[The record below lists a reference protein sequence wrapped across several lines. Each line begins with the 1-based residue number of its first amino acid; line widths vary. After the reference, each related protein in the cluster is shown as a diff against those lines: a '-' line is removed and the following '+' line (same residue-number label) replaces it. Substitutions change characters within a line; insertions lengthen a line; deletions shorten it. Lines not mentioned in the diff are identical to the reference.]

1 VTAPTPPGPGAP
13 AAGPLQGT
21 TATTPWLAGS
31 LACLPCGE
39 VLEVLG
45 LTLRSGE
52 LSLTVVS
59 GGAAQAK
66 TIWLREGQVIFA
78 ASSDPSDHLGAVLW
92 RRGLVPL
99 ETLDRLSPRVGP
111 DRPLGQV
118 LVDERLLTPA
128 ALYDAL
134 VVQVREIALGAFHER
149 EGVFVFRQGEPAPG
163 ANAVQLPE
171 RIRDLVAA
179 GARRLADVERLVAE
193 VPDPDAPLTLTGLPP
208 RGLDERAAR
217 LVRCA
222 ADGRTV
228 REAFR
233 ASGLGFY
240 EGVKVLAALA
250 RARLVTGPPARPAAA
265 AAAIEEDA
273 IAEDARAVE
282 PLETYRRIF
291 KRIFF
296 RLAHATPAAR
306 DRLNSWF
313 DRLPA
318 PDRAVFEG
326 VRMGPEGEVDVAR
339 VLVNVFAAGRD
350 EGPAARARALGALD
364 AFLAFA
370 MFEAKN
376 VLPRDD
382 AESLARE
389 VARMAGRRER

>member
-1 VTAPTPPGPGAP
+1 VAPDTAP
-13 AAGPLQGT
+13 AGLPLQGT

-31 LACLPCGE
+31 LACLRCGE
-39 VLEVLG
+39 VLEILG

-66 TIWLREGQVIFA
+66 TVWLRDGQVVFA

-92 RRGLVPL
+92 RSGLVPL
-99 ETLDRLSPRVGP
+99 DTLERLSPQVRP
-111 DRPLGQV
+111 ERPLGQV
-118 LVDERLLTPA
+118 LVDEGLLTPA

-134 VVQVREIALGAFHER
+134 VVQVREIVLGAFHER
-149 EGVFVFRQGEPAPG
+149 EGVFVFRQCEVPPG

-171 RIRDLVAA
+171 RSRDLVAA
-179 GARRLADVERLVAE
+179 GARRLADVERLAAV
-193 VPDPDAPLTLTGLPP
+193 VPDPDAPLVLARPP
-208 RGLDERAAR
+208 PPELDVRAAR
-217 LVRCA
+217 LAGCA
-222 ADGRTV
+222 TDGRSA

-240 EGVKVLAALA
+240 EGMKVLAALA
-250 RARLVTGPPARPAAA
+250 KAGLAVGAPAPAPADPA
-265 AAAIEEDA
+265 GGEEEDL
-273 IAEDARAVE
+273 EGDALAVE

-296 RLAHATPAAR
+296 RVAHATPAAR

-313 DRLPA
+313 ERLPA
-318 PDRAVFEG
+318 PDRSIFEG
-326 VRMGPEGEVDVAR
+326 VRMGHEGDVDVAR

-350 EGPAARARALGALD
+350 EGPAARARALAALD

-370 MFEAKN
+370 LFEAKN
-376 VLPRDD
+376 LLARED

-389 VARMAGRRER
+389 VARMQGRRIA